1 MAGKDNLIGK
11 GFDARPED
19 INRTGRP
26 KGSPNRS
33 TIVKQALLAIQAG
46 ETQTVFDKMTAKL
59 IENVV
64 AKGDVAAYNAL
75 ADSAFGKITDKVET
89 KHVFTQMGSVELGD
103 KTDALEFNVGKP
115 AEKPEQSDE

>member
-46 ETQTVFDKMTAKL
+46 EDQTVFDKMTAKL
-59 IENVV
+59 IETVLV
-64 AKGDVAAYNAL
+64 KGDVQAYNAL
-75 ADSAFGKITDKVET
+75 ADSAFGKITDKIENR
-89 KHVFTQMGSVELGD
+89 HVFTQMGSVEIGD
-103 KTDALEFNVGKP
+103 KDKALEFNVGKP
-115 AEKPEQSDE
+115 AEQIKGDDE